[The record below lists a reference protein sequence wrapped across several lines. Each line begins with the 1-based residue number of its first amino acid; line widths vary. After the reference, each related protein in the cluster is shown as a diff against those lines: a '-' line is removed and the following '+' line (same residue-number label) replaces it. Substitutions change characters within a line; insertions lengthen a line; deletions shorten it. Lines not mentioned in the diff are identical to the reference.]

1 MKRVFLSLAALFTVL
16 TAEAQALP
24 ETAVSDKDSFI
35 EVSATVEREV
45 EPNEIEVSITLEQ
58 TGVNEK
64 VPVDRQQRLLTTA
77 LDGAGIPATERLRIE
92 DVSNSLREAF
102 LRKDEVRTTKR
113 LVLTLHTTQELADAF
128 AIFNRLGIS
137 SANVTKATR
146 NDFDALKA
154 ELRVEAIRKAKQNA
168 DSLAEAIGQKA
179 GGAFWIMDNGYMAGE
194 GGSVT
199 RFGVMLK
206 SSNAMDS
213 IATES
218 AEESLQ
224 FNKLQLRY
232 SINAKFYLF

>member
-16 TAEAQALP
+16 TAEAQAQP

-64 VPVDRQQRLLTTA
+64 VPVDHQQRRLTTA

-92 DVSNSLREAF
+92 DVSNSLHEAF

-113 LVLTLHTTQELADAF
+113 LVLTLHTTQELAEAF

-137 SANVTKATR
+137 
-146 NDFDALKA
+146 
-154 ELRVEAIRKAKQNA
+154 
-168 DSLAEAIGQKA
+168 
-179 GGAFWIMDNGYMAGE
+179 
-194 GGSVT
+194 
-199 RFGVMLK
+199 
-206 SSNAMDS
+206 
-213 IATES
+213 
-218 AEESLQ
+218 
-224 FNKLQLRY
+224 
-232 SINAKFYLF
+232 